1 MTSSAVDRA
10 AADSDR
16 LQRTLDLY
24 RDLTMAL
31 RDRITQMEAGTGE
44 DATCKD
50 AVDTARDHR
59 KALQTVL
66 DIEASLGI
74 RNRAWAGGAGE
85 LDLDAARAEIVARLA
100 VWAAAG

>member
-10 AADSDR
+10 ADSDR
-16 LQRTLDLY
+16 LGRSLDLY

-31 RDRITQMEAGTGE
+31 RDRIALLQAGTGE
-44 DATCKD
+44 DATCRD
-50 AVDTARDHR
+50 AIGVVRDHH

-66 DIEASLGI
+66 EIEASLGK
-74 RNRAWAGGAGE
+74 RSKAWADGAGE

-100 VWAAAG
+100 VWPAEG